1 MPSPS
6 VMPRREP
13 LDIFIHIPKTAG
25 STLNS
30 LLLRHYAE
38 RAAPRR
44 WAVLGRVL
52 PGAVI
57 DNSVGGRW
65 LSRGLAR
72 GCSHLELHAR
82 QPQTFDALLARADW
96 VSGHLTRAVME
107 GHMARIGRPARYVT
121 LLRDPTDQVASHYQW
136 WIEIFARGPWRYW
149 RYDGFARSLSRR
161 IRATDNSD
169 PRAIIPILSE
179 HWSLFLN
186 LQSTYVL
193 KAPPRPDSPDWWHG
207 WDDARIAARL
217 DDHAGIGLGR
227 DIAPAFRALTGQEPP
242 PVARLN
248 ESRSSLDRAVFR
260 TPEMQ
265 AFLAERN
272 ACDIRLFEIAKA
284 GSGAG
289 AGAA

>member
-1 MPSPS
+1 MPQP
-6 VMPRREP
+6 VATARRDP
-13 LDIFIHIPKTAG
+13 LDIFIHVPKTAG

-30 LLLRHYAE
+30 LLLRHHG
-38 RAAPRR
+38 PRVSPR
-44 WAVLGRVL
+44 GWAVAARLL

-65 LSRGLAR
+65 LARGLAR

-82 QPQTFDALLARADW
+82 QPATFDRLLAGADW

-107 GHMARIGRPARYVT
+107 AHMARIGRPARYVT

-136 WIEIFARGPWRYW
+136 WIEIFDRGPWRYW
-149 RYDGFARSLSRR
+149 RYDGFARHLSRR
-161 IRATDNSD
+161 IRATDNAD

-193 KAPPRPDSPDWWHG
+193 EAPPRPDSPDWWRD
-207 WDDARIAARL
+207 WDEERIAARL
-217 DDHAGIGLGR
+217 QDYAGIGLGR

-248 ESRSSLDRAVFR
+248 ESRSTFDRAVFR

-272 ACDIRLFEIAKA
+272 ACDIRLVGIAA
-284 GSGAG
+284 